1 MRTRSR
7 RCIWNLQWDLNAGE
21 IHLSADRGDDRDRYF
36 DGYSS
41 GGRAGAEHERTGK
54 TVCDQSGNRDKRCE
68 HIGRWR
74 NLI

>member
-21 IHLSADRGDDRDRYF
+21 IHLSADRRNDRNRYF
-36 DGYSS
+36 EGYSS
-41 GGRAGAEHERTGK
+41 GGRACAEYQWAGK
-54 TVCDQSGNRDKRCE
+54 VICDQPGDCGERRE
-68 HIGRWR
+68 YIGRWK